1 MSSFL
6 SSLCNIL
13 SSGEGGVIHKPKLN
27 LSKYFEISNP
37 KQNMGMVW
45 IRKGIFLVVDIS
57 EKIFFSL

>member
-1 MSSFL
+1 MPSFL

-13 SSGEGGVIHKPKLN
+13 SSGEGGVSHKPKLN
-27 LSKYFEISNP
+27 LSKYFEI